1 MLRRLFTE
9 AHQLKFPQVYPE
21 NVNELR
27 KMIWYRCGRTGT
39 KETEYLLKEWA
50 SDNLSKMNRDELIE
64 FHQQVIDQET
74 VDLYQIMMGHLPH
87 NNLKYL
93 EIVTKFVQSKLA

>member
-1 MLRRLFTE
+1 MLKRLFSETRK
-9 AHQLKFPQVYPE
+9 LKFPEVYPE

-50 SDNLSKMNRDELIE
+50 SANLGKMNREELIE

-74 VDLYQIMMGHLPH
+74 LELYQIMLGHLPH

-93 EIVTKFVQSKLA
+93 EMVTKFVQNKLA

>member
-1 MLRRLFTE
+1 MLRRFFTE

-50 SDNLSKMNRDELIE
+50 SEHLSKMNRDELIE

-74 VDLYQIMMGHLPH
+74 VDLYQIMMGHMPH

-93 EIVTKFVQSKLA
+93 EIVTKFVQTKLA